1 MKRLRLILPFLL
13 LSALSACD
21 TDPVFPV
28 EPNISFVSISPEV
41 ATQFTSDEIQIVFH
55 YEDGDGDLGNE
66 DDQVNNLFIEDTR
79 AAFSSNPGRF
89 TAYSFPSLTPDARNP
104 SIQGNFTVTMM
115 TPPYESSEEP
125 LVFKIYIVD
134 RAGHVSNTI
143 ETTPITVNP

>member
-1 MKRLRLILPFLL
+1 MKNLRLIPFVL
-13 LSALSACD
+13 AFAAITGCD

-28 EPNISFVSISPEV
+28 EPNISFVSITPEE

-66 DDQVNNLFIEDTR
+66 DDQVSNLFLEDTR
-79 AAFSSNPGRF
+79 LAFANNPGRISAF
-89 TAYSFPSLTPDARNP
+89 SFPSLTPDAKNP
-104 SIQGNFTVTMM
+104 SIQGNFTVTMS

-143 ETTPITVNP
+143 ETTPIVVKP